1 LKELKIARDMN
12 DVVKAIERR
21 YGRVEL
27 IPEDGLTLIAVG
39 DLRLTFP
46 EAEKLALGKET
57 IEELRRAPARHDLS
71 H

>member
-1 LKELKIARDMN
+1 MN

-27 IPEDGLTLIAVG
+27 IPENGLTLIGVG

-46 EAEKLALGKET
+46 EAEKLAMGKKT
-57 IEELRRAPARHDLS
+57 IEELRQR
-71 H
+71 